1 MVQLENSAK
10 RFNEHTEGSSEL
22 VAKDV
27 TNKRLIKKKRYSIFL
42 NIWRKL
48 LAFPL
53 ISMAAT
59 PQVRD
64 LNTAIKKHSVAAQ
77 YSSNKK

>member
-27 TNKRLIKKKRYSIFL
+27 TNKRLIKKKNDIQF
-42 NIWRKL
+42 
-48 LAFPL
+48 F
-53 ISMAAT
+53 
-59 PQVRD
+59 
-64 LNTAIKKHSVAAQ
+64 
-77 YSSNKK
+77 